1 MRLFN
6 KQTKILFLISLVIT
20 ITALVIIFA
29 SFNGFP
35 SISDNSQPEFP
46 PFNEK
51 GDPIVAIV
59 SGTPVYADGKIAISG
74 VTIDPP
80 VVLPDFTLQSNENDP
95 VSLSDFKGKYV
106 LLFFGYTHCPDV
118 CPLTLGGFRRIKNE
132 LEENLNDDIIFMFI
146 TVDSIR
152 DTPERLSEYL
162 AAFDVPIVALRG
174 TDEELSEIGKP
185 FELKW
190 EIIEPGAVSSMDS
203 SNGHQHD
210 HMLESGEYLIDHT
223 SSRFLIDP
231 DGALIRRY
239 LYNSDPATSAS
250 LILADLRPLLLN
262 LSQ

>member
-6 KQTKILFLISLVIT
+6 KQTQILFLTSLVIT
-20 ITALVIIFA
+20 SIAMVIIFA
-29 SFNGFP
+29 NFNGFP
-35 SISDNSQPEFP
+35 SISDNSQPKFP
-46 PFNEK
+46 SVNEK

-59 SGTPVYADGKIAISG
+59 SGTPVYADGKIANSG
-74 VTIDPP
+74 VKIDPP
-80 VVLPDFTLQSNENDP
+80 MVLPDFTLQSNENDP

-118 CPLTLGGFRRIKNE
+118 CPLTLDGFRRIKNE

-146 TVDSIR
+146 TVDGIR

-174 TDEELSEIGKP
+174 TDEELSVIGKT
-185 FELKW
+185 FELEW
-190 EIIEPGAVSSMDS
+190 EIIEPSSDSSMDS
-203 SNGHQHD
+203 SDGHQHD
-210 HMLESGEYLIDHT
+210 HMLEIGEYLIDHT

-250 LILADLRPLLLN
+250 LILADLRPLLN